1 MSWRH
6 PVSFGNTYNGQDDK
20 DQTGINMDIN
30 TEVGKLKRVGP
41 RTAELLQSKGL
52 NTVGDLVGYYP
63 SRYEKYVSLSAVSAS
78 SENAECAV
86 LLTVIGRGS
95 TIRAGGR
102 TISHFKAADATGD
115 CRLTFFNMPYMVKNL
130 PPGSQRVFMGIMK
143 LTPRG
148 LRYMEQPRVY
158 SLDDY
163 HDLEGTLQPVYP
175 LFQGMKNKQISALI
189 EQALEGIPEFED
201 YLDESERERL
211 GLCERDLALRSIHHP
226 ASMQELGT
234 ARNRLIFDE
243 FFEFILGIRKKK
255 KENEGLKNDSP
266 LLSEGLPEELLSK
279 LPYSLTGAQKR
290 AWEEI
295 KRDLTGEYV
304 MSRLLQGDVGSGKTI
319 LAFLAL
325 LLCSANHR
333 QGALMAPT
341 EVLAKQHMDN
351 LLKLKEQYDLPINPV
366 LLTGSVKG
374 KARKEAYDEIAT
386 GRADI
391 IIGTHALI
399 QDSVEYADLALVIT
413 DEQHRFGVRQRES
426 LAGKGNSVPVLVM
439 SATPIPRTLAII
451 MYGDLQISVLDEMP
465 AGRIPIKNLAI
476 SSSERR
482 RIYRF
487 IYGQIQQGRQAYVIC
502 PEVEEGEMSELENVR
517 DYTEKLR
524 KIFPAEVRI
533 DSLNGRMKPSEKT
546 EVMDRFSSGETDIL
560 VSTTV
565 IEVGIDVPNATVI
578 AIENAERFGMSQ
590 LHQLRGRVGRG
601 QWQSYC
607 VFLYTPGAAGDE
619 DPDKKPRRLEILEK
633 TNDGFRIA
641 EEDLKLRGP
650 GDLFGERQSGALGFV
665 LADIYED
672 SAIMRKAAAHVEEV
686 LLSDPEFETP
696 HMRQLDL
703 RTI

>member
-1 MSWRH
+1 MN
-6 PVSFGNTYNGQDDK
+6 V
-20 DQTGINMDIN
+20 N

-41 RTAELLQSKGL
+41 RTAELLQSRGL
-52 NTVGDLVGYYP
+52 NTAGDLVSYYP
-63 SRYEKYVSLSAVSAS
+63 SRYEKYVSLSAVSAAA
-78 SENAECAV
+78 ENAECAV

-143 LTPRG
+143 MTPRG

-158 SLDDY
+158 SLEDY
-163 HDLEGTLQPVYP
+163 HNLEGTLQPVYP
-175 LFQGMKNKQISALI
+175 LFQGMKNKQMRSLI
-189 EQALEGIPEFED
+189 DQALEGIPAFDD
-201 YLDESERERL
+201 YIPEAERSRL
-211 GLCERDLALRSIHHP
+211 GLSSKDDALRGIHHP
-226 ASMQELGT
+226 ESREQLGK
-234 ARNRLIFDE
+234 ARARLIFDE

-255 KENEGLKNDSP
+255 IENEAMINERPMKPS
-266 LLSEGLPEELLSK
+266 SLPEELIEK
-279 LPYSLTGAQKR
+279 LPYSLTKAQLR
-290 AWEEI
+290 AWKEI
-295 KRDLTGEYV
+295 RRDLTGGYV

-325 LLCSANHR
+325 LLCSADGR

-341 EVLAKQHMDN
+341 EVLAVQHMEN
-351 LLKLKEQYDLPINPV
+351 LEKLKEQYGLPVRPV

-374 KARKEAYDEIAT
+374 KARKAAYEKIAS
-386 GRADI
+386 GEADI
-391 IIGTHALI
+391 VIGTHALI
-399 QDSVEYADLALVIT
+399 QDSVEYADLGLVIT

-426 LAGKGNSVPVLVM
+426 LAGKGNAVPVLVM

-451 MYGDLQISVLDEMP
+451 MYGDLQVSVLDEMP
-465 AGRIPIKNLAI
+465 KGRLPIKNLAI
-476 SSSERR
+476 GAGERP

-487 IYGQIQQGRQAYVIC
+487 MYKQIREGRQAYVIC
-502 PEVEEGEMSELENVR
+502 PEVEEGELTELENVQ

-524 KIFPAEVRI
+524 KIFPPEVRI
-533 DSLNGRMKPSEKT
+533 DSLNGRMKPKEKT
-546 EVMDRFSSGETDIL
+546 EVMDRFAAGETDIL

-565 IEVGIDVPNATVI
+565 IEVGIDVPNASVI

-601 QWQSYC
+601 RWQSYC
-607 VFLYTPGAAGDE
+607 IFLYTPGAAGGD
-619 DPDKKPRRLEILEK
+619 DPDQKPKRLEILER
-633 TNDGFRIA
+633 TNDGFIIA

-650 GDLFGERQSGALGFV
+650 GDLFGERQSGELGFI

-672 SAIMRKAAAHVEEV
+672 SSIMKKAASYVEEV
-686 LLSDPEFETP
+686 LAADPSFELP
-696 HMRQLDL
+696 SMRRPDF
-703 RTI
+703 RSI

>member
-1 MSWRH
+1 M
-6 PVSFGNTYNGQDDK
+6 
-20 DQTGINMDIN
+20 
-30 TEVGKLKRVGP
+30 
-41 RTAELLQSKGL
+41 
-52 NTVGDLVGYYP
+52 
-63 SRYEKYVSLSAVSAS
+63 
-78 SENAECAV
+78 
-86 LLTVIGRGS
+86 
-95 TIRAGGR
+95 
-102 TISHFKAADATGD
+102 
-115 CRLTFFNMPYMVKNL
+115 
-130 PPGSQRVFMGIMK
+130 
-143 LTPRG
+143 
-148 LRYMEQPRVY
+148 
-158 SLDDY
+158 
-163 HDLEGTLQPVYP
+163 
-175 LFQGMKNKQISALI
+175 
-189 EQALEGIPEFED
+189 
-201 YLDESERERL
+201 
-211 GLCERDLALRSIHHP
+211 
-226 ASMQELGT
+226 
-234 ARNRLIFDE
+234 
-243 FFEFILGIRKKK
+243 
-255 KENEGLKNDSP
+255 
-266 LLSEGLPEELLSK
+266 
-279 LPYSLTGAQKR
+279 
-290 AWEEI
+290 
-295 KRDLTGEYV
+295 
-304 MSRLLQGDVGSGKTI
+304 
-319 LAFLAL
+319 
-325 LLCSANHR
+325 
-333 QGALMAPT
+333 
-341 EVLAKQHMDN
+341 
-351 LLKLKEQYDLPINPV
+351 
-366 LLTGSVKG
+366 TGSVKG
-374 KARKEAYDEIAT
+374 KARKEAYDKIAA
-386 GRADI
+386 GKADI

-487 IYGQIQQGRQAYVIC
+487 IYGQISQGRQAYVIC
-502 PEVEEGEMSELENVR
+502 PEVEEGEMSDLENVR

-601 QWQSYC
+601 KWQSYC
-607 VFLYTPGAAGDE
+607 IFLYTPGAAGDD

-633 TNDGFRIA
+633 TNDGFKIA

-696 HMRQLDL
+696 HMRQLDI

>member
-1 MSWRH
+1 M
-6 PVSFGNTYNGQDDK
+6 DL
-20 DQTGINMDIN
+20 QTG
-30 TEVGKLKRVGP
+30 VGKLKRVGP
-41 RTAELLQSKGL
+41 KTAELLYGKGL
-52 NTVGDLVGYYP
+52 YTAGDLVSYYP
-63 SRYEKYVSLSAVSAS
+63 YRYEKYVSLCAVSQA
-78 SENAECAV
+78 EEGKECAV

-95 TIRAGGR
+95 NIRAGGR
-102 TISHFKAADATGD
+102 SICHFKAGDATGD

-143 LTPRG
+143 KSPRG
-148 LRYMEQPRVY
+148 LSFMEQPRVY
-158 SLDDY
+158 SLEDY

-175 LFQGMKNKQISALI
+175 LFQGIKNKQISSLVD
-189 EQALEGIPEFED
+189 QVMGGLPEFED
-201 YLDESERERL
+201 YLGEGERERL
-211 GLCERDLALRSIHHP
+211 GLCSRDMALRAVHHP
-226 ASMQELGT
+226 GSMEELGK

-255 KENEGLKNDSP
+255 KENDGLRNERPMKNES
-266 LLSEGLPEELLSK
+266 LPDELLGK

-295 KRDLTGEYV
+295 RRDLTGEFV

-341 EVLAKQHMDN
+341 EVLARQHMEN
-351 LLKLKEQYDLPINPV
+351 LIKLREQYDLPIEPV

-374 KARKEAYDEIAT
+374 KARKEAYEKIAS
-386 GRADI
+386 GEADI

-399 QDSVEYADLALVIT
+399 QDKVEYADLGLVIT

-465 AGRIPIKNLAI
+465 AGRLPIKNLAI
-476 SSSERR
+476 STSERR

-487 IYGQIQQGRQAYVIC
+487 IYGQIKQGRQAYVIC
-502 PEVEEGEMSELENVR
+502 PEVEEGEMSELENVQ
-517 DYTEKLR
+517 DYTDKLR
-524 KIFPAEVRI
+524 GIFPAEVRI
-533 DSLNGRMKPSEKT
+533 DSLNGRMKPAEKT
-546 EVMDRFSSGETDIL
+546 EIMDRFGAGETDIL

-565 IEVGIDVPNATVI
+565 IEVGIDVPNASVI

-607 VFLYTPGAAGDE
+607 IFLYTQGSEEEGGT
-619 DPDKKPRRLEILEK
+619 DKKPRRLEILEK
-633 TNDGFRIA
+633 TNDGFQIA

-650 GDLFGERQSGALGFV
+650 GDLFGERQSGALGFI

-672 SAIMRKAAAHVEEV
+672 SSIMRKAAAYVDEV
-686 LLSDPEFETP
+686 LAADPDFKTP

-703 RTI
+703 RSI